1 MPCPSRAALALPCPA
16 CCASYRDARYVS
28 RTPKSTPQ
36 IPIVPRRLREVSPE
50 RSVGADFQALCRDP
64 FRKNFSTLQKRLY
77 SALSI
82 ESMVPDIECS
92 RVSAMYRTSN
102 ITNHHQC
109 HEARVP
115 GIACSDL
122 ADLTMRDI
130 VTVIYLTGSMGFS
143 LSEALQ
149 RTELYYAVPCGG
161 ITICD
166 SILKK
171 WRDEAEDANKLIYR
185 RLDDLVYEARTSF
198 FGEEWI
204 VFSATPVRG
213 AS

>member
-1 MPCPSRAALALPCPA
+1 MAEVLLFTGFRNRSFRLRQGGERQAGKQGGESDKFV
-16 CCASYRDARYVS
+16 CASLAWRTQTVS
-28 RTPKSTPQ
+28 
-36 IPIVPRRLREVSPE
+36 
-50 RSVGADFQALCRDP
+50 QALCRDP

-92 RVSAMYRTSN
+92 RISAMYRTSN

>member
-1 MPCPSRAALALPCPA
+1 
-16 CCASYRDARYVS
+16 
-28 RTPKSTPQ
+28 
-36 IPIVPRRLREVSPE
+36 
-50 RSVGADFQALCRDP
+50 
-64 FRKNFSTLQKRLY
+64 
-77 SALSI
+77 
-82 ESMVPDIECS
+82 
-92 RVSAMYRTSN
+92 MYRTSN

-115 GIACSDL
+115 GITCLDL

-143 LSEALQ
+143 LREALQ

-166 SILKK
+166 NILKK
-171 WRDEAEDANKLIYR
+171 WHDEAKDANKIIYR